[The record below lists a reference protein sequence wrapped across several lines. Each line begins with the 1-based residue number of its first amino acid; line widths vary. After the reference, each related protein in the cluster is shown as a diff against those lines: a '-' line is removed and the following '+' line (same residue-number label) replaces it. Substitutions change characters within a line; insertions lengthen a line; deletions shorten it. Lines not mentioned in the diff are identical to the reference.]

1 MDEEKGV
8 ELADVERIVELN
20 LGCITEKLI
29 QTSSQSCM
37 TTSDDT
43 HSTHAADEAASSFSS
58 THSNFRLVYIKLIQM
73 IYSGVFIILQS

>member
-37 TTSDDT
+37 TMSDNT

-58 THSNFRLVYIKLIQM
+58 NFRLEVNTNDLLWSIHY
-73 IYSGVFIILQS
+73 